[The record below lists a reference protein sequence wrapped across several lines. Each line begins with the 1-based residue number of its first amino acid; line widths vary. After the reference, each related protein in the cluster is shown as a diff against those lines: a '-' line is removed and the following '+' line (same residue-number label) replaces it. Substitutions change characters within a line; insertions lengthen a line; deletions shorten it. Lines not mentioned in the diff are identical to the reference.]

1 MPLFGQLLD
10 IIGQRLIPTFGHS
23 EYTVTEAH
31 RLILQINFCFNSKM
45 SPLNNNTLSSS
56 AGGHQ
61 TGQHTSSSSHHHQLT
76 EGLMSSSNGQAYS
89 SKPSPGSTSSGNVNV
104 NDSCSSPISS
114 AGSLIP
120 HMTSSVVQAV
130 TAADNWTAALS
141 RSASHHHPMT
151 AATAAFGGHGFA
163 GMYGWY

>member
-1 MPLFGQLLD
+1 
-10 IIGQRLIPTFGHS
+10 
-23 EYTVTEAH
+23 
-31 RLILQINFCFNSKM
+31 M
-45 SPLNNNTLSSS
+45 SPLNNNTLTSSS
-56 AGGHQ
+56 GGHQ
-61 TGQHTSSSSHHHQLT
+61 SSHLTSSAHHHHINDS
-76 EGLMSSSNGQAYS
+76 LMTSSNGQAYS
-89 SKPSPGSTSSGNVNV
+89 SKPSPGSSSNV